1 MKRKGLYLIT
11 DNTPLE
17 LPVFVADSLA
27 EVAEWLGISP
37 QRASNALYYHEA
49 VKDSYYIYFVR

>member
-17 LPVFVADSLA
+17 LPVYVADSLA
-27 EVAEWLGISP
+27 ETAEWLGVP
-37 QRASNALYYHEA
+37 PRRASNALYKHEA
-49 VKDSYYIYFVR
+49 VKDRYYVYFVR

>member
-11 DNTPLE
+11 DNTLFE
-17 LPVFVADSLA
+17 LPVYVADSLA
-27 EVAEWLGISP
+27 EAAEWLVVTP

-49 VKDSYYIYFVR
+49 VKDKYYIYYVR